1 MGAKA
6 RTRSRSRWRV
16 SPSSSSPS
24 RTVPPPRAFRRV
36 FPSFQTPPRIPH
48 ASPGLCTPRGNRPRP
63 PRTHDDVSPSIR
75 MRIPTRLT
83 WAGFGDDVGASR
95 ERQSPNRGGHS
106 RPRHGFLSAGFDRL
120 GAFRRARRAAHRF
133 ARATRRAFPQRRAS
147 IANSDFRIADDNAAG
162 RRRRRRPRFRRAR
175 RATPNRRENS
185 SPLGTRPGTASM
197 DAGAGAKSA
206 TTSLARAKFAG
217 TSPPFAPADPIHG
230 DGDRASPMPRVL
242 RVASSD
248 AAANALRCRTRASSS
263 SSSSVAS
270 PRASE
275 EDAVPLDFARSHPRP
290 AKPDPEPSRAASTA
304 CGASRARS
312 QDVSSMRSTGGGAS
326 RTSQNLRRSSRED
339 HRSRS
344 ARANSPSSVVVVAR
358 GSRPGRFGMDASAG
372 TGVMTW
378 RRWSAWMKGW
388 PRAGSSSGSARARA
402 SGRAR
407 GRGARARGD
416 RRSRG
421 LCRARRGY
429 RGIRTHRR
437 GGRCRR
443 RGLCRT
449 PRRTSSGRARRRRR
463 RRPPPSRGA
472 RSRRAGAGRNARR
485 TRRSKDRAPCGAI
498 DEGDDETV
506 ARDGRSGSTRA
517 RAETTIGAPRGA
529 YRARRA
535 PTPRGDA
542 SRHVCPFHPSASKK
556 MNEMRR
562 PSRTLAPL
570 GETNAIA

>member
-1 MGAKA
+1 MHTSRESSASASDPRRRFPVDPDADSDAFDLGGFLGTTSVLPVRDSLRITAAGTLDRGTGFCRPVLIASA
-6 RTRSRSRWRV
+6 RSAA
-16 SPSSSSPS
+16 
-24 RTVPPPRAFRRV
+24 RAARLTALLARPAAR
-36 FPSFQTPPRIPH
+36 FPS
-48 ASPGLCTPRGNRPRP
+48 A
-63 PRTHDDVSPSIR
+63 
-75 MRIPTRLT
+75 
-83 WAGFGDDVGASR
+83 
-95 ERQSPNRGGHS
+95 
-106 RPRHGFLSAGFDRL
+106 
-120 GAFRRARRAAHRF
+120 
-133 ARATRRAFPQRRAS
+133 RAS
-147 IANSDFRIADDNAAG
+147 IANSDFRIADDNAADAAAAVVAHDSVALG
-162 RRRRRRPRFRRAR
+162 VRRRTDAR
-175 RATPNRRENS
+175 IS

-358 GSRPGRFGMDASAG
+358 GSRPGRFGTDASAG

-388 PRAGSSSGSARARA
+388 PRAGSSSGSGSSARVGARAR
-402 SGRAR
+402 
-407 GRGARARGD
+407 RGARARGD

-429 RGIRTHRR
+429 RGIRTRRR